1 MNLFFLMLRSSWKAS
16 LASIVL
22 GGASGLATLA
32 LITLIHR
39 SFSVEGMQSTVLP
52 VLFVIACAAV
62 LVMQILSKCILTRL
76 SQSTAARLQ
85 FELCNRIMAA
95 PLPELESVG
104 PHRLLGTLQGDVGAI
119 TGALSNFPSV
129 CASAM
134 VLISG
139 VGYLASLSI
148 PLAICTVLMASFAV
162 ASYLAGVQ
170 WANYHLRQARD
181 DRDEVGKQLQAMV
194 FGIKELK
201 ANNRRCI
208 DFMYDVLLPADT
220 IMRERLIKGTDI
232 LGGAHTW
239 GRLSLFIG
247 IGLLLFVWPRM
258 WVVTPETLMGYTLTI
273 IYLTSPLDSILGW
286 LPSLNH
292 AAISLHKIDSFGLLI
307 DPAKSPVVNTV
318 DTGFRSIE
326 LRNIS
331 YSYHSSIE
339 GESGFHLGP
348 IDLQIRPG
356 EVLFLVG
363 GNGCG
368 KTTFAKILTG
378 LYPLQSGEIYVD
390 RNLIDNAAMG
400 DYRQLFSTVFVEGHL
415 FDRLLGI
422 DPNPLLLRHWAKRLG
437 IDDKVDLETGHL
449 NTHKVSRGQH
459 KRLAMLV
466 ACLDQRPVFVFD
478 EWAAEQDPTFKEIFY
493 REIVPE
499 LKQSG
504 RTVVAVT
511 HDDRYFFAADRV
523 VQLVDGRL
531 ETVRKQGIAA

>member
-16 LASIVL
+16 LASVVL

-32 LITLIHR
+32 LITLIHK
-39 SFSVEGMQSTVLP
+39 SFSNEGMQSTVLP
-52 VLFVIACAAV
+52 ALFVAACVAV
-62 LVMQILSKCILTRL
+62 LVLQILSKCILTRL

-134 VLISG
+134 VLVSG
-139 VGYLASLSI
+139 IGYLANLSI
-148 PLAICTVLMASFAV
+148 PLAFCTVFMASIAV
-162 ASYLAGVQ
+162 ASYLAGVH
-170 WANYHLRQARD
+170 WANYHLRRARE
-181 DRDEVGKQLQAMV
+181 DRDEVTKQLQAMV

-208 DFMYDVLLPADT
+208 DFIYEVLLPADT
-220 IMRERLIKGTDI
+220 AMRQRLIKGTDI

-247 IGLLLFVWPRM
+247 IGLLIFVWPRM
-258 WVVTPETLMGYTLTI
+258 WTVTPETLMGYTLTI
-273 IYLTSPLDSILGW
+273 IYLTSPLDNILGW
-286 LPSLNH
+286 LPALNH
-292 AAISLHKIDSFGLLI
+292 AAISLNKINALGLMI
-307 DPAKSPVVNTV
+307 DPAKAPVVNSA

-326 LRNIS
+326 MRDIS
-331 YSYHSSIE
+331 YSYQSPIE
-339 GESGFHLGP
+339 GETGFHLGP
-348 IDLQIRPG
+348 IDMQIRPG
-356 EVLFLVG
+356 EALFIVG

-368 KTTFAKILTG
+368 KTTLAKILTG
-378 LYPLQSGEIYVD
+378 LYPAHSGEILVD
-390 RNLIDNAAMG
+390 RHVIDNASMG

-415 FDRLLGI
+415 FDRLLGN
-422 DPNPLLLRHWAKRLG
+422 DLNPMLLRHWAHRLG
-437 IDDKVDLETGHL
+437 IEDKVDFETGQL
-449 NTHKVSRGQH
+449 KTYKLSRGQH

-466 ACLDQRPVFVFD
+466 ACMDQRPVFVFD

-499 LKQSG
+499 LKQKG
-504 RTVVAVT
+504 RAVVAIT

-523 VQLVDGRL
+523 VKIVDGKV
-531 ETVRKQGIAA
+531 ETTTNERMVA